1 MEYIQTNNKKPAWLF
16 FPGWVVLN
24 NIIIVLAW
32 YITWALMTQLVNII
46 GGRIEIG
53 GAVSNYRGFFVYLP
67 VASGNWFISR
77 LCSVYTSSSLF
88 TTDEVVDSC
97 NIFELDYA
105 FSYGSLITNFLGTTN
120 NIILIMLGMVLIGA
134 SLALP
139 QWWMLRQRVRFAYWW
154 ILAYG
159 LGWGMIGILALV
171 TTEPF
176 AFLLAMALVPNL
188 TTGITLWLLLDGLP
202 RLKTKRKF
210 IVI

>member
-1 MEYIQTNNKKPAWLF
+1 MEYIQTNNKKPPWLF

-32 YITWALMTQLVNII
+32 YITWALMTQLVNLI
-46 GGRIEIG
+46 GGRIEIAG
-53 GAVSNYRGFFVYLP
+53 QSRITEDFLFIFLLLPVIGLLAGFVQFILLRPYLP
-67 VASGNWFISR
+67 RMKWWIAATFLSWIMPF
-77 LCSVYTSSSLF
+77 LT
-88 TTDEVVDSC
+88 
-97 NIFELDYA
+97 
-105 FSYGSLITNFLGTTN
+105 GSLITNILGTTN
-120 NIILIMLGMVLIGA
+120 NIILIMLGMLLIGA

-176 AFLLAMALVPNL
+176 AFLLAMALIPNI
-188 TTGITLWLLLDGLP
+188 TTGFVLWLLLDGIP
-202 RLKTKRKF
+202 RLEKNNM
-210 IVI
+210 ISNH